1 MKQCFVLFFQIIFG
15 GLTLVL
21 LWVGSRV
28 SLLPSVCL
36 EAPYIAWPQ
45 MLVPAV
51 TCFDS
56 YLRLAAVL
64 VQKLPVPL
72 CVFFVLFFF

>member
-36 EAPYIAWPQ
+36 EAPCIAWSQ
-45 MLVPAV
+45 L
-51 TCFDS
+51 S
-56 YLRLAAVL
+56 LAL
-64 VQKLPVPL
+64 IHT
-72 CVFFVLFFF
+72 